1 MAAVKS
7 HATTEKLPRA
17 GIGMNILSLGVV
29 MLATVTQWDAMF
41 DLKGEQP
48 DWAAGGG
55 GAAENATDFCVG
67 VI

>member
-1 MAAVKS
+1 
-7 HATTEKLPRA
+7 
-17 GIGMNILSLGVV
+17 MNILSLGVV
-29 MLATVTQWDAMF
+29 MLATVTQWGAMF